1 MCRDLNE
8 GRIAVIGIGSNPT
21 LRHLE
26 TITTVLN
33 IPFLSIKWNNNHD
46 KEPLVISSSNQ
57 NNFERRDDEDDN
69 YIELDDSY
77 LETDQILNPFSLN
90 MHSPSSKVLN
100 AVYEFSEYYRWE
112 FITIL
117 YQESLGLEHI
127 EDLIR
132 LPTILHLDKATRF
145 QVRQLSSNITDWIYL
160 LKDIKLSGSNH
171 IIIDV
176 ETKYL
181 NSFINQVSF

>member
-77 LETDQILNPFSLN
+77 LETDQIL
-90 MHSPSSKVLN
+90 H
-100 AVYEFSEYYRWE
+100 
-112 FITIL
+112 
-117 YQESLGLEHI
+117 Q
-127 EDLIR
+127 
-132 LPTILHLDKATRF
+132 
-145 QVRQLSSNITDWIYL
+145 
-160 LKDIKLSGSNH
+160 
-171 IIIDV
+171 
-176 ETKYL
+176 
-181 NSFINQVSF
+181 

>member
-1 MCRDLNE
+1 
-8 GRIAVIGIGSNPT
+8 
-21 LRHLE
+21 
-26 TITTVLN
+26 LN
-33 IPFLSIKWNNNHD
+33 IPFISIKWNNNND
-46 KEPLVISSSNQ
+46 NEPLVIGTYNQ
-57 NNFERRDDEDDN
+57 KSEKREEDDDN

-77 LETDQILNPFSLN
+77 LETDEILNPFSLN

-100 AVYEFSEYYRWE
+100 AVYEFSEYYKWE

-127 EDLIR
+127 QDLIR
-132 LPTILHLDKATRF
+132 LPTILHLDRATRF

-171 IIIDV
+171 IIIDI

-181 NSFINQVSF
+181 NAFIKQVSFSFKNKFYLNEL